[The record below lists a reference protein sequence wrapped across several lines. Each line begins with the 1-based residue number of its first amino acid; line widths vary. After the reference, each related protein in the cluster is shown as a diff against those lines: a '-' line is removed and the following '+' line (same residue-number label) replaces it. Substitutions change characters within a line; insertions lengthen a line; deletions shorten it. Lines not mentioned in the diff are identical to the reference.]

1 MLTAIAC
8 AIAITVSSDTPGRH
22 EKLRGEGIGL
32 PLNMPSPVI
41 ATGGEQVKIAERAM
55 SWPIGDGLMG
65 FDEEVSEL
73 VGNREPAP

>member
-1 MLTAIAC
+1 
-8 AIAITVSSDTPGRH
+8 
-22 EKLRGEGIGL
+22 
-32 PLNMPSPVI
+32 MPSPVI